1 MRDRG
6 TSWRLTAAIVCITA
20 PLAAGCASKRGAETA
35 PSPAAASDSTA
46 VEPTTSTT
54 ATPVKRSDSVGVGYD
69 SESRRNVTTS
79 IGSLSEAEIGRM
91 RTARIEELLQGRL
104 AGVRVVKNAAGELSL
119 RIRGTESTG
128 HYDAD
133 PLYVV
138 DGMPVVAR
146 SLQSAVMGI
155 SPSDLSR
162 IDILKGAA
170 AAMYGSRGTNGV
182 VLITTKRAK

>member
-1 MRDRG
+1 MRNRR
-6 TSWRLTAAIVCITA
+6 SILRHAAVVACLLA
-20 PLAAGCASKRGAETA
+20 PLASGCASKTGTGEA
-35 PSPAAASDSTA
+35 PEPATPEAAPAAA
-46 VEPTTSTT
+46 P
-54 ATPVKRSDSVGVGYD
+54 ATGRGDSVGVGYD
-69 SESRRNVTTS
+69 TETRRNVTTS
-79 IGSLSEAEIGRM
+79 IGTMNEGDIDRM

-104 AGVRVVKNAAGELSL
+104 AGVRVIRNAAGELSL

-138 DGMPVVAR
+138 DGMPIVAR
-146 SLQSAVMGI
+146 SLQSAVSGI

-170 AAMYGSRGTNGV
+170 AAMYGPRGANGV
-182 VLITTKRAK
+182 VLITTKRAKK